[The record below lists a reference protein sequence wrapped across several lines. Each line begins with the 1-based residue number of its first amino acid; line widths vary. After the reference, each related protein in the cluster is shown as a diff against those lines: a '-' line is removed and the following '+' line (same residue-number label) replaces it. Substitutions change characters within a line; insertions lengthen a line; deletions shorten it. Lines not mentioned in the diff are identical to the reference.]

1 MILVTKCPHCQTT
14 FRVTEDQLKLY
25 EGAVRCGVC
34 QQIFNGTDHLQT
46 EPPVLT
52 DKPVAAEEKKT
63 APAAPKSAPAAPQ
76 NTPAK
81 KAAAPNKP
89 APKPAAPRAAQPGHE
104 ADDITLSLA
113 DEDINALSS
122 ESEALFDA
130 LEEELSTISLELGQV
145 TGQLFGN
152 ELEEIPEAEEDEPD
166 ASIPEQPVTINEIVS
181 DEAVYTKPP
190 ATAATTRFAN
200 LSPYPDL
207 GAPAKNTVY
216 STAPRLD
223 DVAEV
228 APSTSIEAEV
238 VEPDDPAIL
247 RHQRSQRL
255 SSQNREPDP
264 LMDTADS
271 HHAAFFEVAE
281 EDDTDDIYASEPSF
295 VTKGRRKKRTGLF
308 SGTFVGLAT
317 IALLAA
323 LAVQCLYM
331 FSDRIVVWWPPAE
344 PAVAKAC
351 SMLACPRRLET
362 RISALSIESSEL
374 QIIPELGDRYT
385 LSLLI
390 RNSGS
395 SYQSWPHIELTL
407 MDQGKKPVVRRA
419 FAPANYLPDANRIIK
434 GIPPYSEESVKL
446 YLEMK
451 TESNADYRIALFYP

>member
-52 DKPVAAEEKKT
+52 DKPAAVEKKKA
-63 APAAPKSAPAAPQ
+63 APAAPKSSPATPQ
-76 NTPAK
+76 DTPAK
-81 KAAAPNKP
+81 KAVVPNKP
-89 APKPAAPRAAQPGHE
+89 VPKPAPPQPRHE

-113 DEDINALSS
+113 DEDINASSS

-152 ELEEIPEAEEDEPD
+152 ELEEMPEIEEEEPD
-166 ASIPEQPVTINEIVS
+166 ALTPEQPVTINEIVS

-190 ATAATTRFAN
+190 APAATTRFGN

-255 SSQNREPDP
+255 SSQNREFDP

-271 HHAAFFEVAE
+271 HHAAFFELAE
-281 EDDTDDIYASEPSF
+281 EDDTDDNLYNEPSF

-308 SGTFVGLAT
+308 SGTFVTLAT
-317 IALLAA
+317 IALLGA
-323 LAVQCLYM
+323 LGVQCLYM

-344 PAVAKAC
+344 SAVAKAC
-351 SMLACPRRLET
+351 DMFACPRRLET
-362 RISALSIESSEL
+362 RISSLSIESSEL
-374 QIIPELGDRYT
+374 QVIPELGDRYT
-385 LSLLI
+385 LSLLV

-419 FAPANYLPDANRIIK
+419 FSPANYLPDANRIIR

-451 TESNADYRIALFYP
+451 TEFNADYRIALFYP